1 MSQISTFSDK
11 SNAKI
16 TIKQYDPKDST
27 KLSQLASTVD
37 EVNSLNGFIHGKRVF
52 NAPYHAK
59 SQKYKD
65 SVILFAEDPNKIK
78 NEEPTVCASA
88 ELDIKE
94 AYVDGQPTKIGYI
107 SDLRVHPEY
116 RRRGVGSKLVEELEK
131 QGREKGVNVFYSLL
145 LKGNETEKVLKLFE
159 KGGFQPNNQA
169 NVLNIEFSKY
179 TKSEPTAT
187 IGTEQVQFHEVNKAR
202 AKELLKQY
210 YQQSDFFLT
219 NPEEYFENPDYV
231 NTYVV
236 ETANGDLLA
245 GVSLYDTPK
254 ESKLILEK
262 LFIPTDYAFSR
273 WAHIPTMSAISLVAA
288 AMFYVLNGKFHFNPK
303 TSASIAIG
311 LNLGFLFIYTKLLNA
326 SRVLS
331 GKEPKCRLAGMFYQ
345 GNPSERDNLF
355 KFLFSNVESLAY
367 EKGYRRASIQIDDT
381 DVLRENIQKGE
392 SFCRYVLYSK
402 WLNKST
408 QNTENKPSL
417 FKNFSFYDPRD
428 W

>member
-1 MSQISTFSDK
+1 MSQIGTFSDK
-11 SNAKI
+11 AGSKI

-27 KLSQLASTVD
+27 KLSQLASSID
-37 EVNSLNGFIHGKRVF
+37 EVNSLNGLIYGRRVF

-65 SVILFAEDPNKIK
+65 SVILLAEDPRKLK
-78 NEEPTVCASA
+78 NEEPTVCASV

-116 RRRGVGSKLVEELEK
+116 RRRGLGSKLVEELEK
-131 QGREKGVNVFYSLL
+131 QGKEKGVNLFYSLL
-145 LKGNETEKVLKLFE
+145 LKGNDTQKVLNLFE
-159 KGGFQPNNQA
+159 KEGFQPSNQA
-169 NVLNIEFSKY
+169 NVLKIEFSKY
-179 TKSEPTAT
+179 TKGQPTAT

-210 YQQSDFFLT
+210 YQKNDFFLA
-219 NPEEYFENPDYV
+219 NPEEYFENPDYL

-236 ETANGDLLA
+236 ETANGDLVA

-254 ESKLILEK
+254 ESKLILDK
-262 LFIPTDYAFSR
+262 LIIPTDYAFSK
-273 WAHIPTMSAISLVAA
+273 WAHIPTMSAISLMAA
-288 AMFYVLNGKFHFNPK
+288 AMFYVLNGKFQLNPK
-303 TSASIAIG
+303 TSASISIG

-367 EKGYRRASIQIDDT
+367 EKGYRRASIQVDDT

-392 SFCRYVLYSK
+392 SFCRYILYSK
-402 WLNKST
+402 WLSKP
-408 QNTENKPSL
+408 ENKTSL